1 MEETMLSPVK
11 EVLGFRHD
19 CVPYLNF
26 KDFHDKAGEGY
37 RTIVFSRAVGTFFV
51 YRDNISD
58 FHSRGILPVCCT
70 KSCISGTMDR
80 LELRHNF

>member
-1 MEETMLSPVK
+1 MDHLGSARFLMEETMLSPVK

-51 YRDNISD
+51 YRDNIS
-58 FHSRGILPVCCT
+58 
-70 KSCISGTMDR
+70 
-80 LELRHNF
+80 